1 MKSNLVQT
9 IALIGLATLATTTQ
23 AGNKDSHE
31 EFNQSDLP
39 KEVQVPE
46 GNKMVMM
53 THAQGNIT
61 WKCENKKGKA
71 AWEFAGPRA
80 ILTDAEGKHKV
91 SYYGGPAT
99 WESLDSSVITGEQ
112 LATSPSKDAGSIPMQ
127 LVKAN
132 ESPRDGELKGV
143 TYIQRINLNGGKAP
157 AEGCTLD
164 KVGHT
169 MIVNYSGD
177 YLFWKAM

>member
-1 MKSNLVQT
+1 MKNKTLQT
-9 IALIGLATLATTTQ
+9 ITLISLIALTATTQ
-23 AGNKDSHE
+23 AVSKAFD
-31 EFNQSDLP
+31 QSELP
-39 KEVQVPE
+39 KEIQVPE
-46 GNKMVMM
+46 GNEMVMM
-53 THAQGNIT
+53 THAKGNIT
-61 WKCENKKGKA
+61 WKCEDKDGQA
-71 AWEFAGPRA
+71 AWKFAGPRA
-80 ILTDAEGKHKV
+80 ILSDAEGNHKV

-99 WESLDSSVITGEQ
+99 WESLDASVITGKQ
-112 LATSPSKDAGSIPMQ
+112 LVTSPSKAAGSIPMQ
-127 LVKAN
+127 LVQAN

-177 YLFWKAM
+177 YLFWKAK